1 MPSPLGISELEEFWD
16 AIRIDRIQIT
26 PVEEADGCIESI
38 IEKSL
43 ETVAL
48 KFPAVLADK
57 YSSESIHKW
66 LTPVLIE
73 FSRVLLHELLV
84 EQRKK
89 DATVLLQLFLEV
101 PTMPAL
107 EVKDFL
113 RNLPRE
119 TLNRILIRME
129 KQDRKTGLQALL
141 VLECLFRDQDLT
153 QDYEVERDNDGSLV
167 VTLYVKSQNDS
178 LSFRLR
184 ELFSA

>member
-1 MPSPLGISELEEFWD
+1 MPSPNISELEEFWD
-16 AIRIDRIQIT
+16 AIRVDRIQMT

-43 ETVAL
+43 ETVAA
-48 KFPAVLADK
+48 KFPDVLASK
-57 YSSESIHKW
+57 GNSQIW
-66 LTPVLIE
+66 LIPALID
-73 FSRVLLHELLV
+73 FSRLLLHELLV

-101 PTMPAL
+101 PTMPAF

-153 QDYEVERDNDGSLV
+153 QDYEVERSSDGSLV

>member
-1 MPSPLGISELEEFWD
+1 MPSPNISEVEEFWD
-16 AIRIDRIQIT
+16 AIRIDRIQLT
-26 PVEEADGCIESI
+26 PVEEADGCIEDI

-43 ETVAL
+43 KTVNS
-48 KFPAVLADK
+48 KFRNSRIK
-57 YSSESIHKW
+57 SMF
-66 LTPVLIE
+66 IE

-101 PTMPAL
+101 PTMPAF

-153 QDYEVERDNDGSLV
+153 QDYEVERSNDGSLV
-167 VTLYVKSQNDS
+167 ITLYVKSQNDS

-184 ELFSA
+184 ELFSV